1 MSLMPDFIPIE
12 MEGMSVITALCLFFI
27 VVGEIIL
34 FKQVFLMC
42 REHDMTIENVKSDL
56 IEMKIDVA
64 ETNISVKGIEKTL
77 VDITKS
83 NRRVAEILMKHKS

>member
-27 VVGEIIL
+27 VIGEIVL
-34 FKQVFLMC
+34 FKWVFHMC
-42 REHDMTIENVKSDL
+42 HEHDITIEKVKADL
-56 IEMKIDVA
+56 TEMKVDVA
-64 ETNISVKGIEKTL
+64 ETNVSVKGIEKSL

-83 NRRVAEILMKHKS
+83 SRHVADMLMKR

>member
-34 FKQVFLMC
+34 FKQVFCMC
-42 REHDMTIENVKSDL
+42 SEHDKTIENVKSDL

-64 ETNISVKGIEKTL
+64 ETNISVKGYLYIN
-77 VDITKS
+77 DHIITS
-83 NRRVAEILMKHKS
+83 